1 MFDQTFVNTHAN
13 TRKSWTVAVSM
24 TAQTVVVGTLL
35 LVPLLHPEILYPKLD
50 PPKFIHLQ
58 PIQPVTQVAATH
70 DVPVR
75 HTVAPKAFVAPR
87 AIPDRVTRIVDKDL
101 GTAPE
106 TFAIAG
112 AIQGFGQEGAD
123 AFSNLIQGSLPGT
136 PPSVKH
142 DPPTAKLVPAVTGP
156 LQVSSGVQD
165 AKLIFK
171 PTPTYPPL
179 ARAARVQGT
188 VRIQA
193 VIAADGSIGNL
204 KVMSGPPLL
213 IKAAIEAVAQWR
225 YRPTLLNGKAV
236 QVITEI
242 DVIFSLNQ

>member
-58 PIQPVTQVAATH
+58 PVRPLTPAAPVHDAA
-70 DVPVR
+70 PR
-75 HTVAPKAFVAPR
+75 HTIAPKAFVAPR
-87 AIPDRVTRIVDKDL
+87 AIPDRVTRIVDKDI

-123 AFSNLIQGSLPGT
+123 AFSNLIQGSLPG
-136 PPSVKH
+136 PPPVKH
-142 DPPTAKLVPAVTGP
+142 DPPAVKPPAAVTGP

-171 PTPTYPPL
+171 PTPAYPPL
-179 ARAARVQGT
+179 AKATRVQGT

-204 KVMSGPPLL
+204 KIMSGPPLL
-213 IKAAIEAVAQWR
+213 IKAAIDAVAQWR
-225 YRPTLLNGKAV
+225 YQPTLLNGKAV

-242 DVIFSLNQ
+242 DVIFSLSQ